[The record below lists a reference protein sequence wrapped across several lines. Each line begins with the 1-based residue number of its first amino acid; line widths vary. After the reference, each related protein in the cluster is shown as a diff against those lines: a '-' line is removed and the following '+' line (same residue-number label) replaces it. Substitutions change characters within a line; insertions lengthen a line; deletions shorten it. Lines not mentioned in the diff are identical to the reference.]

1 MDLRQFF
8 KNLTDNIS
16 VKRNEPAFATSDGT
30 VEKEEQQFSKF
41 QPAKIF
47 EREKSSSM
55 RSDSQEQM
63 PVTTPKDNRKKDK
76 IALDLLVAVDQMLN
90 DRDLLT
96 QSLEDLKER
105 MKHSDDHITGLVQEK
120 NQLEQAIALKDT
132 EIARLE
138 EQIASRNMN
147 YDQLM
152 EDYQD
157 MQTRLN
163 YEIDELKNQVDI
175 EQERYNKLNESYE
188 FLQIENVGKVQKL
201 EDKIRE
207 LEIKND
213 NLQKNYYKM
222 REENSY
228 LLGMF
233 KDFNNRMN
241 SSFKAY
247 DLEEDVQAKANDSQQ
262 EETAPNDAQL
272 EKEMLNKM
280 QEQQPKAT
288 EEARLEDA
296 KQNDSGES
304 AKE

>member
-8 KNLTDNIS
+8 KKLTKDVS
-16 VKRNEPAFATSDGT
+16 VKHNEPAFATSEGML
-30 VEKEEQQFSKF
+30 EKDEQHFKF

-47 EREKSSSM
+47 DREKSSTTNSG
-55 RSDSQEQM
+55 SQEQM
-63 PVTTPKDNRKKDK
+63 PVTTPKENRKKDK

-90 DRDLLT
+90 DRDLLK
-96 QSLEDLKER
+96 QSLDDLKER
-105 MKHSDDHITGLVQEK
+105 LKHSEDHITGLVQEK

-138 EQIASRNMN
+138 EQISSRNMN

-152 EDYQD
+152 EDYQE

-188 FLQIENVGKVQKL
+188 YLQIDNVGKVQKL

-247 DLEEDVQAKANDSQQ
+247 DLEDDIQTKTHKTKQ
-262 EETAPNDAQL
+262 EKTD
-272 EKEMLNKM
+272 
-280 QEQQPKAT
+280 
-288 EEARLEDA
+288 
-296 KQNDSGES
+296 
-304 AKE
+304 